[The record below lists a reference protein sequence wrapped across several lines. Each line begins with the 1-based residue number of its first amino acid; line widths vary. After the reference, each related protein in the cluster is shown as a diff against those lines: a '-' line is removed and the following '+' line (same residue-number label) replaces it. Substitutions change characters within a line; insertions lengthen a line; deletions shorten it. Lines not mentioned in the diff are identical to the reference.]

1 MFFGVH
7 PYDILH
13 YIFFDHYPIVLIG
26 SIEILMLRRRPPSS
40 LLDLN
45 GMISFHPCLS
55 LSPVNSAHPGN
66 LWKGIVPPSPVLTV
80 LVGDFDP
87 IHLWSR
93 PLQSSIRNQKS
104 TIGIFVSVSILRLEY
119 SPAGKAIQPVKKLCP
134 KWDPII

>member
-55 LSPVNSAHPGN
+55 LSPGNSAHPGN

-80 LVGDFDP
+80 LVRDLIQFTCGPD
-87 IHLWSR
+87 LS
-93 PLQSSIRNQKS
+93 NQKS
-104 TIGIFVSVSILRLEY
+104 AIKNPQSGY
-119 SPAGKAIQPVKKLCP
+119 SFLFRY
-134 KWDPII
+134 